1 MVKQNGN
8 LNVTLYVSQIT
19 RDEQIDIRSVLS
31 EIDEV
36 DKQLLEVNEKLNSY
50 MKELGYI
57 D

>member
-1 MVKQNGN
+1 LKQNGN

-19 RDEQIDIRSVLS
+19 SEEQIDIRSVLS
-31 EIDEV
+31 EINEV
-36 DKQLLEVNEKLNSY
+36 DIQLEEVNGKLNSY